1 MKGPRLTASCSCG
14 NVEIEAVGSPI
25 ASAIC
30 YCDDCQ
36 AAARQIEAMP
46 GASSFRE
53 DDGGTSLL
61 VFRKDRV
68 RCVRG
73 DQLLAKIKLRKNS
86 ATNRKI
92 ATCCNSVMVLD
103 FDDSK
108 HWVDIYSA
116 RVKGAVPRP
125 EMLVC
130 TKFATKTPNNFD
142 RAPAYP
148 GYPARF
154 MIKLIKARVAM
165 LFST

>member
-1 MKGPRLTASCSCG
+1 
-14 NVEIEAVGSPI
+14 
-25 ASAIC
+25 
-30 YCDDCQ
+30 
-36 AAARQIEAMP
+36 
-46 GASSFRE
+46 
-53 DDGGTSLL
+53 
-61 VFRKDRV
+61 
-68 RCVRG
+68 
-73 DQLLAKIKLRKNS
+73 
-86 ATNRKI
+86 
-92 ATCCNSVMVLD
+92 MVLD

-130 TKFATKTPNNFD
+130 TKFATKTPDNFD

-154 MIKLIKARVAM
+154 MIKLIKAWVAT